1 MWKRLGYR
9 EENKETQMCGGQPS
23 LVPYLFL
30 ERKGGHKMI
39 EN

>member
-23 LVPYLFL
+23 LVL